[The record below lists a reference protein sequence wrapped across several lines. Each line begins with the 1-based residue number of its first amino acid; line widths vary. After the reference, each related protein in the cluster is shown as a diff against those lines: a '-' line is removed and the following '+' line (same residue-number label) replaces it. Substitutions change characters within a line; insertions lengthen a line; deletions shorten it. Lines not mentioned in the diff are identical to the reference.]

1 MSELV
6 FSEDLS
12 KSVIAAENIS
22 ICDSSDTENG
32 SQEEIEIET
41 PSTSTQKSG
50 NNKEEMRTLFH
61 ATMILHGKI
70 KEYHN
75 FYQSWPPTPS
85 EFTTTNAEKM
95 VPPGLSVFLSWL
107 LGFSSTVSM
116 SSYLNI
122 TANEYLSSFSC
133 PRYNLCKLKWQQTDS
148 KISIFGYGSQANYRI
163 LCTYK
168 DP

>member
-12 KSVIAAENIS
+12 KGMIAAENIS
-22 ICDSSDTENG
+22 MCDSSDTENG
-32 SQEEIEIET
+32 SQEEIETET

-50 NNKEEMRTLFH
+50 SNKEEMRTLFH
-61 ATMILHGKI
+61 AAMILHGKI

-95 VPPGLSVFLSWL
+95 VPPSLSVFLSWL

-122 TANEYLSSFSC
+122 TAN
-133 PRYNLCKLKWQQTDS
+133 
-148 KISIFGYGSQANYRI
+148 
-163 LCTYK
+163 
-168 DP
+168 